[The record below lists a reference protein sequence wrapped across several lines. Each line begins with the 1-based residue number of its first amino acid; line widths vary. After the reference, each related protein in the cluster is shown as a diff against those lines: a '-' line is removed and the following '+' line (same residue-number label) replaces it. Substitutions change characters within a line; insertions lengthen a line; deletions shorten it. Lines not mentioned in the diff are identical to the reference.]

1 MKVHL
6 VFIECRI
13 AFGFETFYKM
23 HLSTQDIVV
32 ALFTIFVALCNLA
45 LADPAS
51 GILANEDVSSS
62 LNENSMASL
71 IKHVRAWPSDQYIKM
86 SKGLHCNRNLTI
98 HILFIL

>member
-1 MKVHL
+1 ML
-6 VFIECRI
+6 IESTDSVYKCMI

-23 HLSTQDIVV
+23 HFSIQDIVV
-32 ALFTIFVALCNLA
+32 ALFTTLAAFCNVA

-51 GILANEDVSSS
+51 DILANEDVTSS

-86 SKGLHCNRNLTI
+86 SKGLH
-98 HILFIL
+98 